1 MWKRLSALVRAQ
13 LAGQWYGERAEFLP
27 IAPLIVQGFLA
38 SVLCWVAADLPP
50 YGYAIVA
57 LSIPLA
63 LTTLPLLGEL
73 GPLLRADPA
82 AEWVGALPVRPF
94 ELRAARVAILALLLG
109 SLALAS
115 LLPAAL
121 LAPEGMDL
129 TARGILVLGGLV
141 QTALVAALLLWI
153 QALFGNR
160 AESVLVIVQTLLFC
174 GVVVGAVI
182 GLRFLPQL
190 AQLETLSGSLL
201 FYPPA
206 WFASFSLADAGPGP
220 LLALSALILAL
231 ITFALAPFPPAA
243 RARRA
248 NSALAHLLAPFR
260 LLATRFWLRPE
271 ERGPFDLVYDGLP
284 AERDFV
290 VRTYPLVAVPLAFVL
305 LGAQDGSVK
314 AESLLAILLFT
325 PAMYLPV
332 LLVHVPA
339 TATPRARWLIDTAP
353 LPPEAERSGALKA
366 IAVRFLL
373 PLYLGLALVAWAQS
387 DLGLVLRLGLP
398 GAVAGLIVLRLCWSI
413 CVTTPP
419 MSTGIHDLSLGMG
432 GPLTSTLLTVAVA
445 MMLLSIAVWHFVQ
458 SPLVAL
464 GIAALAIGFELA
476 RTRRGAPPQATG

>member
-27 IAPLIVQGFLA
+27 IAPLVVQGFLA
-38 SVLCWVAADLPP
+38 SVLCWVAGDLPA
-50 YGYAIVA
+50 YGYGIVA

-82 AEWVGALPVRPF
+82 AEWVGSLPVRPF
-94 ELRAARVAILALLLG
+94 ELRAARVAILAMLLG

-115 LLPAAL
+115 LLPAAF
-121 LAPEGMDL
+121 LAPESMELG
-129 TARGILVLGGLV
+129 ARILLVAGGLV
-141 QTALVAALLLWI
+141 QTALVAALLLWV
-153 QALFGNR
+153 QALFGAR
-160 AESVLVIVQTLLFC
+160 AESVLVLVQTLLFC
-174 GVVVGAVI
+174 GVVVGAVV

-190 AQLETLSGSLL
+190 AQLDTLGGSLL

-206 WFASFSLADAGPGP
+206 WFASFSLPDAGPGP
-220 LLALSALILAL
+220 LLAGIAAALAL
-231 ITFALAPFPPAA
+231 VTFALAPFPPAA
-243 RARRA
+243 SARRA
-248 NSALAHLLAPFR
+248 NSALVRLLEPFR
-260 LLATRFWLRPE
+260 RLATLFWLRPE
-271 ERGPFDLVYDGLP
+271 ERGPFDLVYDALP

-305 LGAQDGSVK
+305 LGSQDGSLK

-339 TATPRARWLIDTAP
+339 TATPRARWLVDTAP
-353 LPPEAERSGALKA
+353 LSEAAERSGALKA

-373 PLYLGLALVAWAQS
+373 PLYIGLALVAWAQA
-387 DLGLVLRLGLP
+387 DLGLALRLGLP
-398 GAVAGLIVLRLCWSI
+398 GAVAGLIVLRITWRI
-413 CVTTPP
+413 CVTQPP
-419 MSTGIHDLSLGMG
+419 LSTGIHDLALGMG

-458 SPLVAL
+458 SPLLAA
-464 GIAALAIGFELA
+464 GIAGLAIAAELIFG
-476 RTRRGAPPQATG
+476 RRPANPETG